1 MQGCFGWGG
10 ANALLALLM
19 VFSSAL
25 AEQDA
30 PAAKDTS
37 TKSDSSKDK
46 KAAKPKPIT
55 AKPHFPAKLIQ
66 VEGAQRYLTVQVT
79 QKIPQQNLQ
88 AAANLANLRGQ
99 LLTTRDPNQI
109 RNISNDIARNQQN
122 LVTYKDDV
130 QKLEIEAPD
139 DMKVRTRILP
149 VEYDDNGKVR
159 ELTEKEKKELRG
171 PDPSL
176 PGYTADFDSL
186 KPDQMVE
193 VYLAKQDPSSNPKP
207 KDKKGTGDQ
216 PRLKALM
223 IVINSEPVK

>member
-1 MQGCFGWGG
+1 MRCCFRWGG
-10 ANALLALLM
+10 AKALLALLLI
-19 VFSSAL
+19 FSSAF
-25 AEQDA
+25 AEQDV
-30 PAAKDTS
+30 PASKDTS
-37 TKSDSSKDK
+37 TKSSSKDK
-46 KAAKPKPIT
+46 KEPKPKPIT
-55 AKPHFPAKLIQ
+55 SKPRFPAKLIQ

-149 VEYDDNGKVR
+149 VDYDDKGKVR
-159 ELTEKEKKELRG
+159 RLTEKEKKELRG

-193 VYLAKQDPSSNPKP
+193 IYLAKSDSSSNPKP
-207 KDKKGTGDQ
+207 KDKKGTSDQ

-223 IVINSEPVK
+223 IVINSEPQK